1 MIGPLLT
8 MVVLCGLYQRSDCGT
23 NMRPGR
29 AISGMWRI
37 LDESVLLS
45 YLELRCGRAHLCR
58 LRTVSVGPYG
68 ASIDYVLVH
77 TVFMGS
83 CKLSRFDDH
92 RVG

>member
-1 MIGPLLT
+1 
-8 MVVLCGLYQRSDCGT
+8 
-23 NMRPGR
+23 MRPGR

-37 LDESVLLS
+37 LDEKDESVLLS
-45 YLELRCGRAHLCR
+45 YLELRCDRPRLCR